1 MSLTAAREAKRQDG
15 NIVTYPVKEDQSI
28 YKGQFVC
35 TLTSDGFARAGADT
49 LNYKLL
55 GVAVE
60 DSTGADDA
68 DGVRHVRVDRTGVY
82 EFNMETDLGQDCVG
96 TNVYVEDAE
105 TIEKK
110 ATTSNDVLAGVV
122 VEYIDTSTV
131 RIAID
136 YATQYSATDA
146 A

>member
-15 NIVTYPVKEDQSI
+15 HIVSYPIKQSENI

-35 TLTSDGFARAGADT
+35 TLTTDGFARAGADT
-49 LNYKLL
+49 ANFKLL

-60 DSTGADDA
+60 DSTGTDSANGD
-68 DGVRHVRVDRTGVY
+68 RWVRVFRTGVY
-82 EFNMETDLGQDCVG
+82 EFTMATDLGQDSVG
-96 TNVYVEDAE
+96 SKVYISDAE
-105 TIEKK
+105 T
-110 ATTSNDVLAGVV
+110 AMTTGGQAILAGVV
-122 VEYIDTSTV
+122 VEYIDSDTS

-136 YATQYSATDA
+136 YAVQYSATDA